1 MNEQEIE
8 QTNPLISVVIS
19 TCNEEK
25 LLGTCLESLKSQHC
39 DFYYEIIVVDAG
51 SSDGTTAIARQ
62 YGAKVIQELRPGAVQ
77 ARSAGFAN
85 ARGSIIDSTDADTAL
100 PSDWLARI
108 RKIFIDNPKVPDMV
122 AF

>member
-1 MNEQEIE
+1 MF
-8 QTNPLISVVIS
+8 
-19 TCNEEK
+19 
-25 LLGTCLESLKSQHC
+25 GACLESLKSQHC
-39 DFYYEIIVVDAG
+39 DFSYEIIVVDAG
-51 SSDGTTAIARQ
+51 SSDVTTAIARQ

-85 ARGSIIDSTDADTAL
+85 ARGSIIANTDADTAL
-100 PSDWLARI
+100 PSDWLPRI